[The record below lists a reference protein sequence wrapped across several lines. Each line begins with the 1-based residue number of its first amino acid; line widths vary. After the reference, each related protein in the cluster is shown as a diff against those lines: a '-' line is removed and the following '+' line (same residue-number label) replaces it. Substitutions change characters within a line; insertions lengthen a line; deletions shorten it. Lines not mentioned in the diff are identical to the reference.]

1 MSEVYASKES
11 FYVDPTTLTT
21 LSRWQL
27 HLVKALLGLVGFVRM
42 WRCVAHCVTCK
53 RQYLQLLSFTKGL
66 SLHTV
71 FMFYDSFFWQHQ
83 IMSGKSSQL
92 PHSCQICANK
102 KRARC
107 SPPYRPGVQLA
118 HMCTLEATS
127 RCCCGAGFSIGHMT
141 KFFKAGSWK
150 KSAPAQ
156 TSKTTTPLPDR
167 VGRCWIRVASF
178 TSFTAPRLSF

>member
-1 MSEVYASKES
+1 MWFLNIRGLCFKRIFLCRPWNTDNSESLTA
-11 FYVDPTTLTT
+11 TCTLH
-21 LSRWQL
+21 W
-27 HLVKALLGLVGFVRM
+27 VKALLSLVGFVRM
-42 WRCVAHCVTCK
+42 WHCVAHCVTCK

-141 KFFKAGSWK
+141 KFGTLKQGAGRKARRLK
-150 KSAPAQ
+150 HQRRRHVCQ
-156 TSKTTTPLPDR
+156 TGW
-167 VGRCWIRVASF
+167 VGVG
-178 TSFTAPRLSF
+178 

>member
-1 MSEVYASKES
+1 
-11 FYVDPTTLTT
+11 
-21 LSRWQL
+21 
-27 HLVKALLGLVGFVRM
+27 
-42 WRCVAHCVTCK
+42 
-53 RQYLQLLSFTKGL
+53 
-66 SLHTV
+66 
-71 FMFYDSFFWQHQ
+71 
-83 IMSGKSSQL
+83 MSGKSSQL

-178 TSFTAPRLSF
+178 TSLIHSAALVFLALQRTLSHIEDCLPMFNVADMSIGLVAIYNSKYCIGCDSHFNTTT